1 MTENKNLLDLLNE
14 GIENAEEMQ
23 HYHRELAARY
33 EGKIEALKDL
43 RYDLNQ
49 KEEEKEGEESEKG
62 EQE

>member
-14 GIENAEEMQ
+14 EIEKAEEMH
-23 HYHRELAARY
+23 HYYRELSARY

-49 KEEEKEGEESEKG
+49 KEEEEEEKG
-62 EQE
+62 E